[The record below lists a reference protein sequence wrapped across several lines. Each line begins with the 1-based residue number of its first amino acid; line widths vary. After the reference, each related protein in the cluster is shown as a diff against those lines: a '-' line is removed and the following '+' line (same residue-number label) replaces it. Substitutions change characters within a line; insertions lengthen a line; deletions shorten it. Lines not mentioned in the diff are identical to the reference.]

1 MDNDRFSYQFLRANA
16 CDPVYNVEHIPFNYF
31 PSSFQICNWCGENH
45 NGAYCPYY
53 SYSPPQPHYNPSWSS
68 CVDHA
73 WSYQQ
78 EEAKRIEE
86 QLLEIKMK
94 QFIQAQIKVMAEQ
107 KEALMRLK
115 LQADQIAEIQHTCF
129 QKLQMCAPMNFSTQ
143 LAQGE
148 SVWDDEIT
156 FSEDD
161 KVTFELCH
169 DEQEEM
175 IIKEIEE
182 VSKTKIE
189 FVDIK
194 DDEVQSHSTQF
205 QDELDEKTISI
216 LETTW
221 DEDEDE
227 LSKSKNAYIPLPIM
241 VIYKESMKGVGL
253 SENPHEKPY
262 ILQVILEPKIWHVE
276 SALYYLGMRE
286 PSKSKKRKMLPR
298 TLPHIRL
305 YP

>member
-1 MDNDRFSYQFLRANA
+1 
-16 CDPVYNVEHIPFNYF
+16 
-31 PSSFQICNWCGENH
+31 
-45 NGAYCPYY
+45 
-53 SYSPPQPHYNPSWSS
+53 
-68 CVDHA
+68 
-73 WSYQQ
+73 
-78 EEAKRIEE
+78 
-86 QLLEIKMK
+86 
-94 QFIQAQIKVMAEQ
+94 
-107 KEALMRLK
+107 
-115 LQADQIAEIQHTCF
+115 
-129 QKLQMCAPMNFSTQ
+129 MCAPMNCSMQPT
-143 LAQGE
+143 QGE

-216 LETTW
+216 LENTW

-227 LSKSKNAYIPLPIM
+227 LSRSKSAYIPLPIM

-262 ILQVILEPKIWHVE
+262 ILEVILELKIWHVE
-276 SALYYLGMRE
+276 SVLYYLGMRE
-286 PSKSKKRKMLPR
+286 PSKSKKMKMLPR
-298 TLPHIRL
+298 KLPHV
-305 YP
+305 

>member
-1 MDNDRFSYQFLRANA
+1 M
-16 CDPVYNVEHIPFNYF
+16 
-31 PSSFQICNWCGENH
+31 
-45 NGAYCPYY
+45 
-53 SYSPPQPHYNPSWSS
+53 
-68 CVDHA
+68 DHA

-94 QFIQAQIKVMAEQ
+94 QFIQEQLKVIAEK

-129 QKLQMCAPMNFSTQ
+129 QKLQMCVPMNFSTQ
-143 LAQGE
+143 LAQKE

-169 DEQEEM
+169 DKQEELFT
-175 IIKEIEE
+175 KEIEE

-227 LSKSKNAYIPLPIM
+227 LLKSKNAYIPLPIM

-262 ILQVILEPKIWHVE
+262 IL
-276 SALYYLGMRE
+276 
-286 PSKSKKRKMLPR
+286 
-298 TLPHIRL
+298 
-305 YP
+305 

>member
-1 MDNDRFSYQFLRANA
+1 M
-16 CDPVYNVEHIPFNYF
+16 
-31 PSSFQICNWCGENH
+31 
-45 NGAYCPYY
+45 
-53 SYSPPQPHYNPSWSS
+53 
-68 CVDHA
+68 
-73 WSYQQ
+73 
-78 EEAKRIEE
+78 
-86 QLLEIKMK
+86 
-94 QFIQAQIKVMAEQ
+94 
-107 KEALMRLK
+107 
-115 LQADQIAEIQHTCF
+115 
-129 QKLQMCAPMNFSTQ
+129 Q

-221 DEDEDE
+221 DENEDE

-241 VIYKESMKGVGL
+241 VIYKESMKGVWL
-253 SENPHEKPY
+253 FENPHE
-262 ILQVILEPKIWHVE
+262 
-276 SALYYLGMRE
+276 
-286 PSKSKKRKMLPR
+286 
-298 TLPHIRL
+298 
-305 YP
+305 